1 MRTTGLKAIAMA
13 QGTNPSAALDKAK
26 SIRNTPGSRQ
36 EIPIPLKK
44 ILSNKAQDLKLQPED
59 ILFIP
64 SSAAKSA
71 GRRGLEAIL
80 QAATGVAI
88 YGRH

>member
-1 MRTTGLKAIAMA
+1 L
-13 QGTNPSAALDKAK
+13 K
-26 SIRNTPGSRQ
+26 SILTS
-36 EIPIPLKK
+36 
-44 ILSNKAQDLKLQPED
+44 KAPDVPLQPED

-64 SSAAKSA
+64 SNAVKSA

-88 YGRH
+88 YRH